1 MPRSL
6 GREISSPWVQVRN
19 TRMGPCPRYGNAAW
33 RHARSLR
40 PGSGRPRNSAPGCA
54 VKSTCGEYLEGPE
67 YQAAVGGLHPLGKKD
82 DRDQDVLDSPSR
94 TAASPSLGARGYANQ
109 IWGLVDFFGGECHAS
124 QRTQGPGEIKG

>member
-67 YQAAVGGLHPLGKKD
+67 YQAAVGGLHPLGKED

-94 TAASPSLGARGYANQ
+94 TAPALLEQYHRLGVHWVMRAMRPAPSS
-109 IWGLVDFFGGECHAS
+109 I
-124 QRTQGPGEIKG
+124 